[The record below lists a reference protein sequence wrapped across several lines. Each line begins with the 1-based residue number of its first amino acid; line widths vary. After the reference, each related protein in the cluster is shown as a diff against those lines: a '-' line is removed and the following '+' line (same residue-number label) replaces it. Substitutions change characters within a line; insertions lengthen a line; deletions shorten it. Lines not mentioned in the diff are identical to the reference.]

1 MSDFAIFR
9 MEKVK
14 SISNMSHRSIHNSRK
29 NGFLATDQNE
39 DKSKIKVVIFEDTS
53 LKDVYEKKKT
63 YADFFKDKLKEYDIK
78 KVRKNAVVGME
89 LVMTYSNNKDIPIR
103 DWVKR
108 NVEWV
113 IEHFGKHNL
122 FECRMHEEGLE
133 TSNHLHFLI
142 SPFYYNAEKEKYV
155 LSANSI
161 VSGPKK
167 LIELQ
172 DSYAEAMSD
181 FGLERGLKRVD
192 KEEHKRAMK
201 WWSEQAK
208 NERRLEAYEKKY
220 GTEKDWSIEEVA
232 EFNMTAKPEQKDK
245 TEKPVLNRIKI
256 ER

>member
-14 SISNMSHRSIHNSRK
+14 SISNMAHRSIHNIRK

-39 DKSKIKVVIFEDTS
+39 DKSKIKVVIFEDTP
-53 LKDVYEKKKT
+53 LKDVYEKKQT
-63 YADFFKDKLKEYDIK
+63 YAEFFKDKLKEYGIK

-89 LVMTYSNNKDIPIR
+89 LVMTYSNNKEIPLR
-103 DWVKR
+103 DWVKK

-113 IEHFGKHNL
+113 IENFGKHNL

-142 SPFYYNAEKEKYV
+142 SPFYYNEEKDKYV

-161 VSGPKK
+161 VSGPSK

-172 DSYAEAMSD
+172 DSYAEAMSA

-208 NERRLEAYEKKY
+208 NERRLEAYEKTFGK
-220 GTEKDWSIEEVA
+220 ESDWSIEEAA
-232 EFNMTAKPEQKDK
+232 EFKMLSRPELKDDSK
-245 TEKPVLNRIKI
+245 KPVLTRIQV